1 MSRGLT
7 LMLLAVLIAAVGAAG
22 PVDDA
27 KRLVSLEV
35 SDDEREALRQ
45 GLASAPLA
53 DIAPVLLPTLVE
65 GPGVS
70 PAPCESL
77 LAGAR
82 SPRSKAFCAAH
93 GLWTSQLA
101 RGDARAEVLVKLL
114 SSAKDSRTVSFLLTD
129 VCAESTWSPRAEAV
143 VTKVRDADAE
153 GATREQAAHCLLL
166 RGDVSRLVS
175 LALRVVKRA
184 EPGSSGTWR
193 RSQVYRSVFNI
204 GDRVHLLPTA
214 KREAL
219 VDSVFHLLAQ
229 DSADGATD
237 AAYFTARHPGF
248 VLKVPGEF
256 APDAT
261 PQKYQGPHGLSP
273 QSFAD
278 TVRAALKWREASGR
292 SSKRACPE
300 RVLQPHRL
308 EPSHPC
314 QD

>member
-7 LMLLAVLIAAVGAAG
+7 LMMLAVLIPTVGAAG

-70 PAPCESL
+70 PSPCEPL

-93 GLWTSQLA
+93 ALWTGQLA
-101 RGDARAEVLVKLL
+101 RGDAPAEVLVKLL

-129 VCAESTWSPRAEAV
+129 VCVESAWSPRAEAV
-143 VTKVRDADAE
+143 VTKVRDAGAE
-153 GATREQAAHCLLL
+153 GVTREQAAHCLLL
-166 RGDVSRLVS
+166 HGHVSRHFS
-175 LALRVVKRA
+175 AALRVVKRA
-184 EPGSSGTWR
+184 EPGSPDTWR

-204 GDRVHLLPTA
+204 GERVHLLPTA
-214 KREAL
+214 KRKAL
-219 VDSVFHLLAQ
+219 VDYGFHLLAQ
-229 DSADGATD
+229 DAADGATD
-237 AAYFTARHPGF
+237 AAYFTARHLGF

-261 PQKYQGPHGLSP
+261 LEKYQGPRGLSP
-273 QSFAD
+273 QYFAD
-278 TVRAALKWREASGR
+278 TVRASLKWREASGR
-292 SSKRACPE
+292 
-300 RVLQPHRL
+300 
-308 EPSHPC
+308 
-314 QD
+314 